1 MTIYA
6 YQDQDCDGEG
16 IANESEGSDC
26 RNEHSLKWFSFIYSN
41 LAFFSENYLLLFCCT
56 ILYSITT

>member
-1 MTIYA
+1 MTKHA

-16 IANESEGSDC
+16 IAYESEGSDC

-41 LAFFSENYLLLFCCT
+41 LAFLQYYYIKYTEVRCNL
-56 ILYSITT
+56 